1 MSFFFLAVAVH
12 YNFYVLIF
20 LELFSKYS
28 SHHIVSLCC
37 FCYIYLFQ
45 GVFQIPMSIIF
56 PVTGDPSGVE
66 LVIPDCCEDK
76 LVVPRKTYFGGQ
88 EGEGDYIW
96 YRMRNKLNG
105 SELVDISNACEDVD
119 ICGKTL

>member
-1 MSFFFLAVAVH
+1 MNCLVNIA
-12 YNFYVLIF
+12 LII
-20 LELFSKYS
+20 LSPCAAS
-28 SHHIVSLCC
+28 VI
-37 FCYIYLFQ
+37 YIYIFISRHIL
-45 GVFQIPMSIIF
+45 IPVSIIF

-88 EGEGDYIW
+88 EAEGDYIW
-96 YRMRNKLNG
+96 YRTRSKLNG
-105 SELVDISNACEDVD
+105 PELVDISNACEDVD